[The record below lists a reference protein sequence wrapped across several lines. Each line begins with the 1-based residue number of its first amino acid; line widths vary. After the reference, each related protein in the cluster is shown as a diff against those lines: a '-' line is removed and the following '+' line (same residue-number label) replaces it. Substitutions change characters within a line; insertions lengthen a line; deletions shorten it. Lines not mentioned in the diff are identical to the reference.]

1 MAEKA
6 MTAQEKIEGYEG
18 LLDEL
23 MKKRV
28 KKEGKILVGPHKGY
42 YRVQTGI
49 EEIIAKS
56 FIGRL
61 KGGDSVIIVD
71 GSIIELLP
79 DGLVQ
84 IEEESVEFQKIKWS
98 DIGGMKSQIEAIQK
112 KVEYPIT
119 HKELFKE
126 FGLQPSKGILLY
138 GPPGCGKTMV
148 AKAIASTLLSNN
160 VTKQSFVY
168 IKGGEL
174 LSKFVG
180 ESEQKIKRIF
190 DAARATFKKTGQ
202 RPIIFVDEAEAILPP
217 RGSRVSSDVDTTIVP
232 TFLSEM
238 DGFEGNNPFI
248 ILATNFKERI
258 DDAIQR
264 PGRIDLKI
272 YIGRPSQQDCVEIF
286 KIHLSRTKV
295 LGSTTKLAN
304 EATDYL
310 FTIEKLVEQVSGAL
324 IETIV
329 NLATEN
335 AIVRKINDRKVQTG
349 VTIEDIIFAVNHQ

>member
-1 MAEKA
+1 
-6 MTAQEKIEGYEG
+6 MTAEEKVEAYEG
-18 LLDEL
+18 ILEDL
-23 MKKRV
+23 MEKRV
-28 KKEGKILVGPHKGY
+28 KKEGKILAGPDQGY
-42 YRVQTGI
+42 YKVQTGH

-56 FIGRL
+56 LISRL
-61 KGGDSVIIVD
+61 KVGRSVIVLD
-71 GSIIELLP
+71 GSIVELLP
-79 DGLVQ
+79 EGLIQV
-84 IEEESVEFQKIKWS
+84 EEESVEFQKIKWS

-112 KVEYPIT
+112 KVEYPLT

-148 AKAIASTLLSNN
+148 AKAIASTLLSDN

-174 LSKFVG
+174 LSKYVG

-190 DAARATFKKTGQ
+190 DAARATYKKTGQ
-202 RPIIFVDEAEAILPP
+202 RPVIFVDEAEAILPP

-272 YIGRPSQQDCVEIF
+272 YIGRPSQEDCVEIF
-286 KIHLSRTKV
+286 KIYLSRTKV
-295 LGSTTKLAN
+295 LGSTNKLAN

-310 FTIEKLVEQVSGAL
+310 FSIEKLVEQVSGAL
-324 IETIV
+324 IETVV

-335 AIVRKINDRKVQTG
+335 AIVRKINDKRITSG